1 VRAGGKL
8 NLCDMVQ
15 SNAFVAVD
23 ANWDSA
29 REIYGALAT
38 YLPGVLIEARE
49 WSQTW
54 RAGWLKSGQ
63 MRLRQLK
70 QGLWCKRYAL
80 PMGWFHSLNRVS
92 MPLLGKSV
100 ARQCTRAFGQ
110 PPAVWIF
117 SSPYYLR
124 MLEAVQ
130 PEFAVYHPVDDYRWY
145 WPRLAARTARLEAAM
160 VLRAN
165 LVVCVSRYNRD
176 RLRKMCP
183 DDPGKVVHVP
193 NGAPERFYQEPDHS
207 SVARWGARFA
217 AFPRPLFA
225 YLGDPVKRV
234 DFGMVRA
241 LAVAMTGTILFAGPE
256 RLPEPLCQHKNI
268 RAIGSVPREE
278 APAFLQA
285 VDVLLIPQ
293 EDSEFNRATSPKKLW
308 EYCASGKPIVG
319 ACLTEV
325 DPTTDGICVASSEAE
340 FVRYALELAGGGNTA
355 PEREARQ
362 RLAQSHTYPALAH
375 RLFDHLVARRPG
387 LVNSEALSTPG
398 SELAEGALPGETRT
412 GAATRGPRVTS

>member
-1 VRAGGKL
+1 LVRAGGKL

-23 ANWDSA
+23 SNWESS
-29 REIYGALAT
+29 REIYGSLAT

-49 WSQTW
+49 WTQAW
-54 RAGWLKSGQ
+54 RAGWLRSGQ
-63 MRLRQLK
+63 LRLQQLNRA
-70 QGLWCKRYAL
+70 LWRKRYAL

-92 MPLLGKSV
+92 MPLLGKFI
-100 ARQCTRAFGQ
+100 ARQCASALGGTPR
-110 PPAVWIF
+110 VWIF
-117 SSPYYLR
+117 SSLYYLR
-124 MLEAVQ
+124 MLEVVQ

-145 WPRLAARTARLEAAM
+145 WPRLAARTARLEVAM

-207 SVARWGARFA
+207 SVARWRARLA

-241 LAVAMTGTILFAGPE
+241 LAATGTGTILFAGPK
-256 RLPEPLCQHKNI
+256 RLPEPLRQYKNI
-268 RAIGSVPREE
+268 QAIGSVPGDEVPE
-278 APAFLQA
+278 FLQA
-285 VDVLLIPQ
+285 VDVLVIPQ
-293 EDSEFNRATSPKKLW
+293 EDSELNRAGSPRKLW

-325 DPTTDGICVASSEAE
+325 DPVVDGIRVATTEDQFA
-340 FVRYALELAGGGNTA
+340 RYALEAAAGTDT
-355 PEREARQ
+355 PESAAARR
-362 RLAQSHTYPALAH
+362 RLAEEHRYPVLAD
-375 RLFDHLVARRPG
+375 RLLGHISEFARTR
-387 LVNSEALSTPG
+387 SEG
-398 SELAEGALPGETRT
+398 RVEVGRT
-412 GAATRGPRVTS
+412 

>member
-1 VRAGGKL
+1 MASLK
-8 NLCDMVQ
+8 
-15 SNAFVAVD
+15 AFVAVD

-49 WSQTW
+49 WRQAW
-54 RAGWLKSGQ
+54 RAGWFKSGQ

-80 PMGWFHSLNRVS
+80 PMGWFHSLNRLS

-145 WPRLAARTARLEAAM
+145 WPRLAARTVRLEAAM

-193 NGAPERFYQEPDHS
+193 NGASERFYQEPDSS
-207 SVARWGARFA
+207 SVARWGARLA
-217 AFPRPLFA
+217 AFPRPRFA

-241 LAVAMTGTILFAGPE
+241 LAATGTGTILFAGPE
-256 RLPEPLCQHKNI
+256 RLPEPLRQHNNV
-268 RAIGSVPREE
+268 RAIGSVPGDEVH
-278 APAFLQA
+278 AFLQA

-325 DPTTDGICVASSEAE
+325 DPKGNGIRVAISEAE
-340 FVRYALELAGGGNTA
+340 FVRHALELAAGGDSA

-362 RLAQSHTYPALAH
+362 RLAQSHTYPVLAH
-375 RLFDHLVARRPG
+375 RLFDHLAPHLGERSAR
-387 LVNSEALSTPG
+387 
-398 SELAEGALPGETRT
+398 
-412 GAATRGPRVTS
+412 AATREARLTS